1 MALFSWQKKQ
11 KEDGTEELA
20 FSQEDQERMD
30 KAAKAA
36 EELPAIKEKLSGLD
50 KINEFIE
57 TFKSEREEER
67 KKTQRQQQ
75 QNQQETNDAEFEELM
90 LTDPKKAVSIAL
102 QPTQQALLAIRADNI
117 KREVFEDTKKFKYYH
132 GDIKSEV
139 DRLIAGQPLAA
150 RNDPSVIE
158 NAYLTVVGKHHD
170 EIMEGK
176 LKDRFAASDSSGRGT
191 FNGSAGA
198 SGAGGDKKLVVITD
212 DIRKIA
218 KGLGFKPEEYA
229 KMLDEEGVGYV

>member
-20 FSQEDQERMD
+20 FSEEDQKRMD

-50 KINEFIE
+50 KINEFIDA
-57 TFKSEREEER
+57 FKAEKEVE
-67 KKTQRQQQ
+67 KQKLQKQQQ
-75 QNQQETNDAEFEELM
+75 QQQQTQTEEEFEELM
-90 LTDPKKAVSIAL
+90 LTDPKRAMNIAL
-102 QPTQQALLAIRADNI
+102 QPTQQALLTLRADNLR
-117 KREVFEDTKKFKYYH
+117 REIYEDTKKFRYYH

-139 DRLIAGQPLAA
+139 DKLIAGQPLTA

-158 NAYLTVVGKHHD
+158 NAYLTVVGRHHD

-176 LKDRFAASDSSGRGT
+176 LKDRFAASESSGRAT
-191 FNGSAGA
+191 ASGSAGD
-198 SGAGGDKKLVVITD
+198 SGTAEKKSVVITD

-218 KGLGFKPEEYA
+218 KGLGFKPEDYA
-229 KMLDEEGVGYV
+229 KMLDEEGIGYA

>member
-20 FSQEDQERMD
+20 LSEEDQKRMD

-50 KINEFIE
+50 KINEFIDAFKAEKEAEKQKLAITKQKE
-57 TFKSEREEER
+57 TQIQNEE
-67 KKTQRQQQ
+67 
-75 QNQQETNDAEFEELM
+75 EFEELM
-90 LTDPKKAVSIAL
+90 LTDPKRAMSMAL
-102 QPTQQALLAIRADNI
+102 QPTQQALLTLRADSLR
-117 KREVFEDTKKFKYYH
+117 RETFEDTKKFRYYH

-139 DRLIAGQPLAA
+139 DKLIAGQPLTA

-158 NAYLTVVGKHHD
+158 NAYLTVVGRHHD

-176 LKDRFAASDSSGRGT
+176 LKDRFAASESSGRST
-191 FNGSAGA
+191 SSGSAGD
-198 SGAGGDKKLVVITD
+198 SGTAEKKQVVITD

-229 KMLDEEGVGYV
+229 KMLDEEGIGYA

>member
-20 FSQEDQERMD
+20 LSQEDQERID

-50 KINEFIE
+50 KINEFI
-57 TFKSEREEER
+57 TAFQAEREEEKQ
-67 KKTQRQQQ
+67 KKQQHQQQ
-75 QNQQETNDAEFEELM
+75 TQQTQNEEEFEELM
-90 LTDPKKAVSIAL
+90 LTDPKRAVSMAL
-102 QPTQQALLAIRADNI
+102 QPTQQALLNLRADNI
-117 KREVFEDTKKFKYYH
+117 KREVFEDTKKFRYYH

-139 DRLIAGQPLAA
+139 DRLIAGQPLTA
-150 RNDPSVIE
+150 RNDPSVVE
-158 NAYLTVVGKHHD
+158 NAYLTVVGRHHD

-176 LKDRFAASDSSGRGT
+176 LKDRFAASEGSGRST
-191 FNGSAGA
+191 SSGSAGD
-198 SGAGGDKKLVVITD
+198 SGTSEKKQVVITD

-218 KGLGFKPEEYA
+218 KGLGFKPEDYA
-229 KMLDEEGVGYV
+229 KMLDEEGIGYV

>member
-50 KINEFIE
+50 KINEFIDA
-57 TFKSEREEER
+57 FKADREAE
-67 KKTQRQQQ
+67 KQKTQRQQQ
-75 QNQQETNDAEFEELM
+75 QQQQQDTEAEFEDLM
-90 LTDPKKAVSIAL
+90 LTDPKKAMSMAL
-102 QPTQQALLAIRADNI
+102 QPTQQALLILRADNLR
-117 KREVFEDTKKFKYYH
+117 REVFEDSKKFKYYH

-139 DRLIAGQPLAA
+139 DKLIAGQPITS
-150 RNDPSVIE
+150 RNDPSVVE
-158 NAYLTVVGKHHD
+158 NAYLTVVGRHHD
-170 EIMEGK
+170 EIVEGK
-176 LKDRFAASDSSGRGT
+176 LKDRFAASEGSGRSTSSGAAGDTGT
-191 FNGSAGA
+191 AE
-198 SGAGGDKKLVVITD
+198 KKQTVITD

-229 KMLDEEGVGYV
+229 KMLDEEGIGYV

>member
-50 KINEFIE
+50 KINEFIDA
-57 TFKSEREEER
+57 FKADREAE
-67 KKTQRQQQ
+67 KQKTQRQQQ
-75 QNQQETNDAEFEELM
+75 QQQQQDTEAEFEDLM
-90 LTDPKKAVSIAL
+90 LTDPKKAMSMAL
-102 QPTQQALLAIRADNI
+102 QPTQQALLILRADNLR
-117 KREVFEDTKKFKYYH
+117 REVFEDSKKFKYYH

-139 DRLIAGQPLAA
+139 DKLIAGQPITS
-150 RNDPSVIE
+150 RNDPSVVE
-158 NAYLTVVGKHHD
+158 NAYLTVVGRHHD
-170 EIMEGK
+170 EIVEGK
-176 LKDRFAASDSSGRGT
+176 LKDRFAASEGSGRSTSSGAAGDTGT
-191 FNGSAGA
+191 AEE
-198 SGAGGDKKLVVITD
+198 KQTVITD

-229 KMLDEEGVGYV
+229 KMLDEEGIGYV

>member
-11 KEDGTEELA
+11 KEDGTEELSL
-20 FSQEDQERMD
+20 SQEDQERMD

-36 EELPAIKEKLSGLD
+36 EELPMIKEKLSGLD

-57 TFKSEREEER
+57 AFKADKEAE
-67 KKTQRQQQ
+67 KQKTQRQQQ
-75 QNQQETNDAEFEELM
+75 QQQQQENETEFEDLM
-90 LTDPKKAVSIAL
+90 LTDPKKAMNMAL
-102 QPTQQALLAIRADNI
+102 QPTQQALLTLRADNL

-139 DRLIAGQPLAA
+139 DKLIAGQPLTAK
-150 RNDPSVIE
+150 NDPSVIE

-170 EIMEGK
+170 EIVEGK
-176 LKDRFAASDSSGRGT
+176 LKDRFASAEGSGRST
-191 FNGSAGA
+191 SSGSAGDT
-198 SGAGGDKKLVVITD
+198 GAGADKKQTVITD

-218 KGLGFKPEEYA
+218 KGFGFKPEEYA